1 LFISCDLIDPV
12 FDNILDAEYNDP
24 PALLFSPDK
33 YTSSVGE
40 EVDVRLYAL
49 KVEDVASM
57 RARILYDNSRLEVS
71 SVSQGSFFESA
82 EPPLFVYDDNGSG
95 QLDIYSVIMG
105 SEKKVSGTGNIA
117 IITFRLTGY
126 GDASIRISDESQL
139 LDTDGYD
146 IELQSLGE
154 GVISAK

>member
-1 LFISCDLIDPV
+1 
-12 FDNILDAEYNDP
+12 
-24 PALLFSPDK
+24 
-33 YTSSVGE
+33 
-40 EVDVRLYAL
+40 
-49 KVEDVASM
+49 M

-82 EPPLFVYDDNGSG
+82 EPPLFVYNDNGSG

-117 IITFRLTGY
+117 IITFRLSGY